1 MKEQTPIRVLGP
13 YAFRDQWRCA
23 IRNGQRK
30 TYLSPE
36 NTPERALAVAERFV
50 SELTASQPVT
60 VSAAIDRYQQYLK
73 DKGNKPASYEITPLR
88 LRRFFGSMLGA
99 PLFSLTERRCQA
111 LYDGLREQ
119 TSERTGK
126 PLSVD
131 THRAYLA
138 DARSFGRWAVKVKL
152 MRTSPVAEI
161 EGMGRR
167 RRGKPQLRHDEAHVW
182 LNRGEELAQ
191 QGETGAVA
199 AMMTLLMGLRCS
211 EIVGRVVRDLDQGG
225 TVLWIPDSKTEA
237 GKRKVK
243 VPTEAVAAAPAP
255 TFRVEYEKFTLPNGL
270 DVIFHVDRSD
280 PVVAVN
286 LTAHVGSAREKPG
299 RTGFAHLFEHLL
311 FLESEHLGKGGLDK
325 LTARVG
331 GSGANGSTSRD
342 RTNYL
347 QTRGYHVL
355 RFWNHE
361 VIEAPELV
369 VDAIL
374 IHLQCTP
381 PQPSP
386 AQQGRE

>member
-1 MKEQTPIRVLGP
+1 MSDQSEIRVLGP

-60 VSAAIDRYQQYLK
+60 VSAAIDRYQQSLR

-167 RRGKPQLRHDEAHVW
+167 RRGKPQLRHDEAHLW
-182 LNRGEELAQ
+182 LNHGEELAQ

-211 EIVGRVVRDLDQGG
+211 EVVGRVVRDLDQGG

-243 VPTEAVAAAPAP
+243 VPAMLQPHLRALCRDKLPLASLFGEHDRDWPRHWVKRICALAKVPEVCAHSMRGLHATLAIEAGASPDVVARSLGHESASMTLSAYAAP
-255 TFRVEYEKFTLPNGL
+255 
-270 DVIFHVDRSD
+270 
-280 PVVAVN
+280 
-286 LTAHVGSAREKPG
+286 GSADSANADRIHELLAK
-299 RTGFAHLFEHLL
+299 RT
-311 FLESEHLGKGGLDK
+311 K
-325 LTARVG
+325 
-331 GSGANGSTSRD
+331 
-342 RTNYL
+342 
-347 QTRGYHVL
+347 
-355 RFWNHE
+355 
-361 VIEAPELV
+361 
-369 VDAIL
+369 
-374 IHLQCTP
+374 
-381 PQPSP
+381 
-386 AQQGRE
+386 